1 MSFVTSGGPATGVI
15 PSSLRVR
22 GTALFTSPAGSD
34 TCDAVGLINL
44 ETLEQLSY

>member
-1 MSFVTSGGPATGVI
+1 VI
-15 PSSLRVR
+15 PSTLRVR
-22 GTALFTSPAGSD
+22 GTALFTSNAGGG